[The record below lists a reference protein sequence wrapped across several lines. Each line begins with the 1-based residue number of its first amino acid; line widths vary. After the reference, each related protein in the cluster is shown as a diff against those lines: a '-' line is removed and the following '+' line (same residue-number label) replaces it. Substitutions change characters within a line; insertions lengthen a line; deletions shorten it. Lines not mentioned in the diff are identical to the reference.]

1 MTLGVSQQRAM
12 IYENNRLKGRERHNM
27 NCIDEE
33 STSGD
38 EVEVCVAKWVD
49 MSKGKPTSF

>member
-12 IYENNRLKGRERHNM
+12 IYENNRVKGRERHNM

>member
-12 IYENNRLKGRERHNM
+12 IYKNNGLKGRERHNM

-38 EVEVCVAKWVD
+38 AAEVCVAKWVD
-49 MSKGKPTSF
+49 TPMGKLICC